1 MSELE
6 DGEETEEE
14 FSFPPPHMESPVFT
28 LVYRR
33 GNQTRHGWGSRGRG
47 GSRAQQR
54 VVTGRSH
61 WKRGGGE
68 EIQLGLALLPSLV
81 SRRCLPE
88 GKPCQKQR
96 AGMGTWFGKGS
107 LHGHRAGRAEELEWC
122 AHHWSPCFPSAHPL
136 PAPTV
141 ARARGLQ
148 EGPPHLLGRRGQ
160 ESRGCN

>member
-1 MSELE
+1 MERRQRK
-6 DGEETEEE
+6 
-14 FSFPPPHMESPVFT
+14 SFPFHPLTWNHLFSPWCIE
-28 LVYRR
+28 
-33 GNQTRHGWGSRGRG
+33 GETRPGMVGAAEGVGAAELSRGWLQVE
-47 GSRAQQR
+47 A
-54 VVTGRSH
+54 TG
-61 WKRGGGE
+61 KGVGGE

-107 LHGHRAGRAEELEWC
+107 LHGHRAGRAEELERC
-122 AHHWSPCFPSAHPL
+122 AHHWSPRFPSAHPL